1 MENKSRA
8 IKGDASFVSNSL
20 NDVKKDIKNID
31 NRLHKTQSKLGRLI
45 GSTTEMH
52 EDLESVR
59 KKVETANGRFHDLS
73 KDLGEARYEL
83 SNLAESV
90 TKTFKLFTTDI
101 CRLEKK
107 CNIMK
112 YWAGA
117 LTVVTIIMA
126 GYLVCQNLEP
136 IEPESFTATIDGKET
151 ALYVDEHNRIYQ
163 DKDLTVEFP
172 NDDEEPWVYT
182 GDPEIPFI
190 MPYDGE

>member
-1 MENKSRA
+1 MEHKSNLPK
-8 IKGDASFVSNSL
+8 IGTLTINSIL
-20 NDVKKDIKNID
+20 DDVKKDIKNID
-31 NRLHKTQSKLGRLI
+31 NRLHRTQSKLGRLI
-45 GSTTEMH
+45 GSTNEMH
-52 EDLESVR
+52 EDLELVR
-59 KKVETANGRFHDLS
+59 KKVEIVNSRFHDLS
-73 KDLGEARYEL
+73 KDLGETRYEV

-90 TKTFKLFTTDI
+90 TKTFKLFTADI

-112 YWAGA
+112 YWAGV

-126 GYLVCQNLEP
+126 SYLVCQNLEP

-151 ALYVDEHNRIYQ
+151 TLYVDEHNRIYQ